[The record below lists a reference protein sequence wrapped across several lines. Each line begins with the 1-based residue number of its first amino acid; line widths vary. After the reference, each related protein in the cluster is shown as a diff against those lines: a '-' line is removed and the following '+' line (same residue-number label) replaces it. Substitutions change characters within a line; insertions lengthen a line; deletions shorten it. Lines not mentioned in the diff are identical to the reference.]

1 MKGVVEFLVSGN
13 MCIEERSN
21 VVIWF
26 FSSLSSSFLSFFFF
40 QEQICEIERE
50 GEGKKL
56 EKRNES
62 SRHAPLFPRM
72 YKSQYEGGRE
82 IPRAGN

>member
-40 QEQICEIERE
+40 KSKYAKLNER
-50 GEGKKL
+50 GGKKL

>member
-40 QEQICEIERE
+40 KSKYAKLNER
-50 GEGKKL
+50 GGKKIG
-56 EKRNES
+56 EAKREFAT
-62 SRHAPLFPRM
+62 RPPLFPRM